1 MVHFGLI
8 GYPLGHSL
16 SPRLHTAALQELKL
30 EGDYELFP
38 VSPLP
43 ESARSFGELFERL
56 RSGRLNGLNV
66 TIPHKQSVIAWLDE
80 LTPVARSVGA
90 VNTIFRKQERLVGD
104 NTDVPGFIADLKEV
118 MEHGGRSAEP
128 DPKPCTFHALVLG
141 AGGAARAVSFALDYI
156 GWSVTMAAR
165 RLEQAEELVKSM
177 KLVNA
182 INQEITVVMLNQSS
196 IGDIKSEIRLV
207 VNTTPL
213 GMAPNVDA
221 NPWPNGLTF
230 PQRALVYDLV
240 YNPPETALLRA
251 AKAAGLYTTNGLGM
265 LVEQAALSFERWTG
279 QPAPRQAMRKAVTVI

>member
-1 MVHFGLI
+1 
-8 GYPLGHSL
+8 
-16 SPRLHTAALQELKL
+16 
-30 EGDYELFP
+30 
-38 VSPLP
+38 
-43 ESARSFGELFERL
+43 
-56 RSGRLNGLNV
+56 
-66 TIPHKQSVIAWLDE
+66 
-80 LTPVARSVGA
+80 
-90 VNTIFRKQERLVGD
+90 
-104 NTDVPGFIADLKEV
+104 
-118 MEHGGRSAEP
+118 
-128 DPKPCTFHALVLG
+128 
-141 AGGAARAVSFALDYI
+141 
-156 GWSVTMAAR
+156 MAAR
-165 RLEQAEELVKSM
+165 RLDQAEELVKSM

-221 NPWPNGLTF
+221 SPWPNGLTF